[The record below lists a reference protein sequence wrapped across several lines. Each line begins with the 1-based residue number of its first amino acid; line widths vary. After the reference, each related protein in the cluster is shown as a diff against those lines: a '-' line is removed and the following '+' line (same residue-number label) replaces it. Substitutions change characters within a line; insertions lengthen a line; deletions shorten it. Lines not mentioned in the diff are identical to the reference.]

1 MSFPLCQMFA
11 VVCMVIRALLWLEFN
26 YSESAS

>member
-11 VVCMVIRALLWLEFN
+11 VVCMVIRALLGPE
-26 YSESAS
+26 A